1 METKIKQEDF
11 IRDNNLYRH
20 GSHIVMQ
27 VPQIL
32 SGVTYKM
39 NITEDELYELR
50 KTDRELYDYIE
61 DQLTITSKAIG
72 QVALKAAQEIERL
85 VNNFIEVKSKNIE
98 KEPLNS
104 GWPCGYLNKSWD
116 I

>member
-20 GSHIVMQ
+20 GSRIVMQ

-50 KTDRELYDYIE
+50 KSDRELY
-61 DQLTITSKAIG
+61 
-72 QVALKAAQEIERL
+72 
-85 VNNFIEVKSKNIE
+85 EVGTFN
-98 KEPLNS
+98 
-104 GWPCGYLNKSWD
+104 
-116 I
+116 